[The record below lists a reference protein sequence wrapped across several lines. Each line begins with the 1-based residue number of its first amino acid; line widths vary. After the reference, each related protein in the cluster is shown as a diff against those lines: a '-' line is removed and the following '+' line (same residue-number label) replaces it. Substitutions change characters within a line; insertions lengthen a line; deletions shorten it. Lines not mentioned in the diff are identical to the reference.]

1 MNDTSLNESVTFIEL
16 ESALRR
22 GDADYD
28 AAESQA
34 IACGMLAVN
43 TAADK
48 LVWVK
53 LLMGEIDP
61 NNQAQHAA
69 IALLGKLFEQ
79 TKYQLQDSNLEFTVM
94 LPDDDVA
101 LAERVNAVQEWCHG
115 FLLGVSLSGVKD
127 HASLPEDSRDLLADF
142 ASIGSSGEFDFN
154 DEEGEDAESEEALA
168 EIVEYLRVG
177 ALLINEELQPIKS
190 STVIH

>member
-1 MNDTSLNESVTFIEL
+1 MNDDNLKETVTFDQL
-16 ESALRR
+16 DVVLRK
-22 GDADYD
+22 GDVDYD
-28 AAESQA
+28 VAESQA
-34 IACGMLAVN
+34 IACGMLVVN

-53 LLMGEIDP
+53 LLVGEIDAD
-61 NNQAQHAA
+61 NKAQHAA

-79 TKYQLQDSNLEFTVM
+79 TKYQLQDSTLGFDVL
-94 LPDDDVA
+94 LPGDDVS

-115 FLLGVSLSGVKD
+115 FLLGVSLAGVKD
-127 HASLPEDSRDLLADF
+127 HSSLPEDSRDLLKDF
-142 ASIGSSGEFDFN
+142 ASIGSSGEFDF
-154 DEEGEDAESEEALA
+154 DEEEGEDAESEEALA
-168 EIVEYLRVG
+168 EIIEYLRMG

>member
-1 MNDTSLNESVTFIEL
+1 MQDKTQNETITFSEL
-16 ESALRR
+16 QLALHR

-28 AAESQA
+28 VAESQA
-34 IACGMLAVN
+34 IACGMLVVN

-53 LLMGEIDP
+53 LLVGDIEAE
-61 NNQAQHAA
+61 NKAQHAA

-79 TKYQLQDSNLEFTVM
+79 TKCQLQDSNLEFNVM
-94 LPDDDVA
+94 IPEDDATLVD
-101 LAERVNAVQEWCHG
+101 RVNAIQEWCHG

-127 HASLPEDSRDLLADF
+127 HSSLPEDTRDLLADF
-142 ASIGSSGEFDFN
+142 ASIGSSGDFDF
-154 DEEGEDAESEEALA
+154 DEEEDEDSESEEALI
-168 EIVEYLRVG
+168 EIVEYLRMG

-190 STVIH
+190 SAVIH

>member
-1 MNDTSLNESVTFIEL
+1 MNETNLNESVTFIEL

-177 ALLINEELQPIKS
+177 ALLINEELQPIKA